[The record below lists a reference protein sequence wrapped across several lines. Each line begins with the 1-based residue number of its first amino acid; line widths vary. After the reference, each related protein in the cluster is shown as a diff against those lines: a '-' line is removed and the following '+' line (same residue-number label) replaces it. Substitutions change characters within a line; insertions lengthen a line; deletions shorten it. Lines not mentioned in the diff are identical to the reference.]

1 MARLGSFDVAGRVD
15 NTSMLVGTEVYKKV
29 ASSKN
34 YKIDAVRRF
43 ILEGLSPET
52 GGLLKYH
59 EIGYDGNE
67 YLTPQDFVNNLVP
80 DVEVLRYHLLVIR
93 INEDKFLFTRQG
105 VNIGENSDAVEEE
118 DFIALSGI
126 SAGTIRQ
133 LIQELRDLI
142 EETSLNQSDSLSD
155 EINNRIAAVNVLS
168 QAITTES
175 TARAA
180 LSTSVNAAIQSEA
193 STRQAAV
200 NTLNEALVTEST
212 ARATL
217 STNLNAAI
225 QDEASDRQAAVNTLN
240 QAIVD
245 EASARATL
253 ATELNAAITDETSA
267 REAAVTTLSES
278 IVDESSARATLE
290 TALNAAIE
298 DEASIRSAAVNTL
311 NQSIVDESSARATLG
326 TNLTAAISTEASNRQ
341 AAVNTL
347 QTAITTEST
356 SRAALETALT
366 AAIEDETSAR
376 EAAVTTLNQ
385 SIVDESSARATLGTN
400 LNAAIA
406 TETTNRQSAVTTLQQ
421 ADTTEA
427 QTRAALGTTLTAA
440 IATET
445 TNRQAAITTLNTA
458 IADETSARTTAVT
471 NLNAAINT
479 ETTNRQAAVTTL
491 QQADTTEASV
501 RAALGTT
508 LTAAIATE
516 TTNRQ
521 AAITSLNTAITD
533 EASTRASAITA
544 LTTTV
549 NNNYNTLNSSITT
562 EANTR
567 TTAVQ
572 AVANSV
578 SSLTTT
584 VNGNTASINTQQ
596 TTIAGIDGKLSASYG
611 LSVDAGGRIASM
623 KLLSNGASS
632 DVIFNADKFK
642 IYNGSSSIA
651 PFTVANNQVRMTNVS
666 VDNIVTPGTAAAYP
680 STGWNGL
687 SVNMGNDNAL
697 RFRHAN
703 GQIGIEIGIIA
714 GQLVLNWYNDQGV
727 LVWRGGDSGIRYVT
741 NIPASFTSY
750 SIGLISSSVGEYP
763 DASGLTELEYVADQQ
778 LAISSGTG
786 EQQIGI
792 TGPDSNATFPLN
804 HQVKYN
810 YIAGVNPESS
820 ANEIYEGF
828 HDAQSTSSPFIT
840 NGWWAYYITGPANGV
855 FMDDGNGTRYLSLV
869 YFKSGKPTNYLQIPN
884 NRLSSG
890 QN

>member
-142 EETSLNQSDSLSD
+142 EETSLNQSDSLLD

-278 IVDESSARATLE
+278 IVDEST
-290 TALNAAIE
+290 
-298 DEASIRSAAVNTL
+298 
-311 NQSIVDESSARATLG
+311 ARATLG

-347 QTAITTEST
+347 QTAITTEAT
-356 SRAALETALT
+356 SRAALETALN

-385 SIVDESSARATLGTN
+385 AIVDESTARATLGTN
-400 LNAAIA
+400 LSTAIA

-445 TNRQAAITTLNTA
+445 TNRAAAI
-458 IADETSARTTAVT
+458 
-471 NLNAAINT
+471 
-479 ETTNRQAAVTTL
+479 TTL

-501 RAALGTT
+501 RAELGTT
-508 LTAAIATE
+508 LSTAIATE
-516 TTNRQ
+516 TTNRTS
-521 AAITSLNTAITD
+521 AITALNTAITD
-533 EASTRASAITA
+533 EASTRASAITG

-549 NNNYNTLNSSITT
+549 TNNYNTLSSNITAET
-562 EANTR
+562 TAR
-567 TTAVQ
+567 TTAIDTVTGSI
-572 AVANSV
+572 NT
-578 SSLTTT
+578 LTST
-584 VNGNTASINTQQ
+584 VNGNTAAITTTQNTLA
-596 TTIAGIDGKLSASYG
+596 TVDGKLSASYG

-687 SVNMGNDNAL
+687 SVNMSNDNAL

-750 SIGLISSSVGEYP
+750 SIGLISSDIGEYP
-763 DASGLTELEYVADQQ
+763 NSLGETQLADLADYQ

-792 TGPDSNATFPLN
+792 TGPDNNATFPLN

-828 HDAQSTSSPFIT
+828 HNDQSTASPFIT
-840 NGWWAYYITGPANGV
+840 DGWWAYYITGLANGV
-855 FMDDGNGTRYLSLV
+855 FMEDGNGTRYLSLV
-869 YFKSGKPTNYLQIPN
+869 YFKNGKPTNYLQVPN
-884 NRLSSG
+884 IRLSSG

>member
-142 EETSLNQSDSLSD
+142 EETSLNQSDSLLD

-278 IVDESSARATLE
+278 IVDEST
-290 TALNAAIE
+290 
-298 DEASIRSAAVNTL
+298 
-311 NQSIVDESSARATLG
+311 ARATLG

-347 QTAITTEST
+347 QTAITTEAT
-356 SRAALETALT
+356 SRAALETALN

-385 SIVDESSARATLGTN
+385 AIVDESTARATLGTN
-400 LNAAIA
+400 LSTAIA

-427 QTRAALGTTLTAA
+427 QTRAALGTTLSAA
-440 IATET
+440 IATEA
-445 TNRQAAITTLNTA
+445 TNRAAAI
-458 IADETSARTTAVT
+458 
-471 NLNAAINT
+471 
-479 ETTNRQAAVTTL
+479 TTL

-501 RAALGTT
+501 RAELGTT
-508 LTAAIATE
+508 LSTAIATE
-516 TTNRQ
+516 TTNRTS
-521 AAITSLNTAITD
+521 AITALNTAITD
-533 EASTRASAITA
+533 EASTRASAITG

-549 NNNYNTLNSSITT
+549 TNNYNTLSSNITAET
-562 EANTR
+562 TAR
-567 TTAVQ
+567 TTAIDTVTGSI
-572 AVANSV
+572 NT
-578 SSLTTT
+578 LTST
-584 VNGNTASINTQQ
+584 VNGNTAAITTTQNTLA
-596 TTIAGIDGKLSASYG
+596 TVDGKLSASYG

-687 SVNMGNDNAL
+687 SVNMSNDNAL

-750 SIGLISSSVGEYP
+750 SIGLISSDIGEYP
-763 DASGLTELEYVADQQ
+763 NSLGETQLADLADYQ

-792 TGPDSNATFPLN
+792 TGPDNNATFPLN

-828 HDAQSTSSPFIT
+828 HNDQSTASPFIT
-840 NGWWAYYITGPANGV
+840 DGWWAYYITGLANGV
-855 FMDDGNGTRYLSLV
+855 FMEDGNGTRYLSLV
-869 YFKSGKPTNYLQIPN
+869 YFKNGKPTNYLQVPN
-884 NRLSSG
+884 IRLSSG

>member
-245 EASARATL
+245 EST
-253 ATELNAAITDETSA
+253 
-267 REAAVTTLSES
+267 
-278 IVDESSARATLE
+278 ARATLE

-326 TNLTAAISTEASNRQ
+326 TNLTAAINTEASNRQ

-427 QTRAALGTTLTAA
+427 QTRAALGTTLSAA
-440 IATET
+440 IATEA
-445 TNRQAAITTLNTA
+445 TNRAAAI
-458 IADETSARTTAVT
+458 
-471 NLNAAINT
+471 
-479 ETTNRQAAVTTL
+479 TTL

-508 LTAAIATE
+508 LSTAIATE
-516 TTNRQ
+516 TTNRTS
-521 AAITSLNTAITD
+521 AITALNTAITD
-533 EASTRASAITA
+533 EASTRASAITG

-549 NNNYNTLNSSITT
+549 TNNYNTLSSNITAET
-562 EANTR
+562 TAR
-567 TTAVQ
+567 TTAIDT
-572 AVANSV
+572 VAGSINT
-578 SSLTTT
+578 LTST
-584 VNGNTASINTQQ
+584 VNGNTAAITTTQNTLA
-596 TTIAGIDGKLSASYG
+596 TVDGKLSASYG

-687 SVNMGNDNAL
+687 SVNMSNDNAL

-750 SIGLISSSVGEYP
+750 SIGLISSDIGEYP
-763 DASGLTELEYVADQQ
+763 NSLGETQLADLADYQ

-792 TGPDSNATFPLN
+792 TGPDNNATFPLN

-828 HDAQSTSSPFIT
+828 HNDQSTASPFIT
-840 NGWWAYYITGPANGV
+840 DGWWAYYITGPANGV
-855 FMDDGNGTRYLSLV
+855 FMEDGNGTRYLSLV
-869 YFKSGKPTNYLQIPN
+869 YFKNGKPTNYLQVPN
-884 NRLSSG
+884 IRLSSG

>member
-142 EETSLNQSDSLSD
+142 EETSLNQSDSLLD

-278 IVDESSARATLE
+278 IVDEST
-290 TALNAAIE
+290 
-298 DEASIRSAAVNTL
+298 
-311 NQSIVDESSARATLG
+311 ARATLG

-347 QTAITTEST
+347 QTAITTEAT
-356 SRAALETALT
+356 SRAALETALN

-385 SIVDESSARATLGTN
+385 AIVDESTARATLGTN
-400 LNAAIA
+400 LSTAIA

-458 IADETSARTTAVT
+458 IANETTARTTAVT
-471 NLNAAINT
+471 NLTTAIDTEKTSREAAVTTLQEADTTEAATRAALGTTLSAAIAT
-479 ETTNRQAAVTTL
+479 EATNRAAAITTL

-501 RAALGTT
+501 RAELGTT
-508 LTAAIATE
+508 LSTAIATE
-516 TTNRQ
+516 TTNRTS
-521 AAITSLNTAITD
+521 AITALNTAITD
-533 EASTRASAITA
+533 EASTRASAITG

-549 NNNYNTLNSSITT
+549 TNNYNTLSSNITAET
-562 EANTR
+562 TAR
-567 TTAVQ
+567 TTAIDTVTGSI
-572 AVANSV
+572 NT
-578 SSLTTT
+578 LTST
-584 VNGNTASINTQQ
+584 VNGNTAAITTTQNTLA
-596 TTIAGIDGKLSASYG
+596 TVDGKLSASYG

-687 SVNMGNDNAL
+687 SVNMSNDNAL

-750 SIGLISSSVGEYP
+750 SIGLISSDIGEYP
-763 DASGLTELEYVADQQ
+763 NSLGETQLADLADYQ

-792 TGPDSNATFPLN
+792 TGPDNNATFPLN

-828 HDAQSTSSPFIT
+828 HNDQSTASPFIT
-840 NGWWAYYITGPANGV
+840 DGWWAYYITGLANGV
-855 FMDDGNGTRYLSLV
+855 FMEDGNGTRYLSLV
-869 YFKSGKPTNYLQIPN
+869 YFKNGKPTNYLQVPN
-884 NRLSSG
+884 IRLSSG

>member
-126 SAGTIRQ
+126 SAGAIRQ
-133 LIQELRDLI
+133 LVSDLANYTEAEI
-142 EETSLNQSDSLSD
+142 ANLHQILDETSLNQSDSLLAERNS
-155 EINNRIAAVNVLS
+155 RIAAVNVLS

-217 STNLNAAI
+217 
-225 QDEASDRQAAVNTLN
+225 
-240 QAIVD
+240 
-245 EASARATL
+245 

-278 IVDESSARATLE
+278 IVDESTARATLE
-290 TALNAAIE
+290 TTLNAAIE
-298 DEASIRSAAVNTL
+298 DEASIRSAAVN
-311 NQSIVDESSARATLG
+311 
-326 TNLTAAISTEASNRQ
+326 
-341 AAVNTL
+341 
-347 QTAITTEST
+347 
-356 SRAALETALT
+356 
-366 AAIEDETSAR
+366 
-376 EAAVTTLNQ
+376 TLNQ

-458 IADETSARTTAVT
+458 IADETSARTTAIT
-471 NLNAAINT
+471 NLNATINT
-479 ETTNRQAAVTTL
+479 ETTNRQAAVTTLQQADTTEAATRAALGTTLTTAINTEKTAREAAITTL

-763 DASGLTELEYVADQQ
+763 DAPGLTELEYVADQQ

-828 HDAQSTSSPFIT
+828 HDAQSTASPFIT